1 MCTSLSSCKQEPV
14 NVLEGKESFGT
25 IVYGFWPFTV
35 IAKFSVLD
43 VCGDL
48 GVLAAPVAKLVW
60 Y

>member
-35 IAKFSVLD
+35 IAKFSILD

-48 GVLAAPVAKLVW
+48 GVLAAPVA
-60 Y
+60 